1 MSRVRA
7 QSRCGVTGRLA
18 RERRTLSGREIVVQF
33 EGAHVR
39 RVDEAVLR

>member
-7 QSRCGVTGRLA
+7 QSRGGITGRLA
-18 RERRTLSGREIVVQF
+18 RECRTLSGREIVVQF

-39 RVDEAVLR
+39 RVYEAVLR

>member
-7 QSRCGVTGRLA
+7 QSCSGVTGCLA
-18 RERRTLSGREIVVQF
+18 RECRTLSGREIVVQF
-33 EGAHVR
+33 KGAHVR